1 MKEVGALK
9 PTNSYQA
16 ALSAKSGSS
25 ASHKSLVLC
34 QSGGGWVVVSSPLRH
49 CGLPMLSATYEKNL
63 CMFQG
68 KILFM
73 LQISYSMMDN
83 IQGHSQVSCK
93 AAKNFASFFPDLVKN
108 SSPKTTSWSF
118 IPTNSPQGSDLA
130 SSEY

>member
-1 MKEVGALK
+1 MSQPTEALWATK
-9 PTNSYQA
+9 PPSL
-16 ALSAKSGSS
+16 ALICMMHDTCAM
-25 ASHKSLVLC
+25 LVHVFRNKRTMIAECNLREEP
-34 QSGGGWVVVSSPLRH
+34 VHVSRKDFVHAP
-49 CGLPMLSATYEKNL
+49 
-63 CMFQG
+63 
-68 KILFM
+68 
-73 LQISYSMMDN
+73 ISYSVMDN